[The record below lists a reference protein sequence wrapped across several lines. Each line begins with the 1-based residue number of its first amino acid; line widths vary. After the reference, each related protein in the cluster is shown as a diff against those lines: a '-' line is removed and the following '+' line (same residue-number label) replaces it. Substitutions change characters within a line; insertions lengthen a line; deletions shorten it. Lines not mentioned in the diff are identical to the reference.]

1 MPHCRGVMSRLKKG
15 RPLAR
20 PASETKCGCLPA
32 GAHPAGIWTMAQ
44 APAGTAAAPAI
55 MTATATPTPVTAPIT
70 AAAAPTPVLHGLD
83 RARSVRGIA
92 NHGAV
97 DRGGRYAGSA
107 SKPDAG
113 SDQHCKQ
120 GTTHFAV
127 SSPR

>member
-55 MTATATPTPVTAPIT
+55 MTAVS
-70 AAAAPTPVLHGLD
+70 AARAPTPVLHGLD
-83 RARSVRGIA
+83 RACRIGGIA
-92 NHGAV
+92 DYRAV
-97 DRGGRYAGSA
+97 DRSGR
-107 SKPDAG
+107 DADG
-113 SDQHCKQ
+113 ADE
-120 GTTHFAV
+120 AD
-127 SSPR
+127 